1 VVLCVSCKR
10 LTSQT
15 ARASGALTVV
25 VSAEVERLRTQ
36 HADAVRE
43 KSAADSKCRKLA
55 DKVAALEGEKTDLR
69 RQLAEERK
77 EANEALA
84 KAQAAQAE
92 ANLARMEGG
101 LARERA
107 EQLEERLRALQ
118 SRVERAEAA
127 TRTEA
132 ERTHKQLM
140 DSYHELG
147 ARTAEFEVPDREPGL
162 RCLEWVQE
170 ELQALPTIVEGF
182 MSYAS
187 LVTCEGAMNALS
199 REGCRHYEV
208 FDQGDEDFERDI
220 YKVEDSIVKESAG
233 ALYDRMW
240 GPHGREVVR
249 ERAETARGQVM
260 FDFCLVFVGCG
271 LCMGLLNLCAVSHAA
286 RGERV
291 DDFGALNSVLPDP
304 ESNPAEAVLEPLPE
318 TAGGAP
324 DAPAA
329 AAAGGGP
336 PPETAEGVPDAPA
349 AAAAG
354 EGPPPTA
361 APRAEDPVTVAEST
375 AEAPATAGSSQ
386 VA

>member
-1 VVLCVSCKR
+1 LQASNF
-10 LTSQT
+10 
-15 ARASGALTVV
+15 ADHAASGALTAV

-36 HADAVRE
+36 HADTVRE

-69 RQLAEERK
+69 LQLAEERR

-92 ANLARMEGG
+92 ANLARVEGG

-132 ERTHKQLM
+132 VRTRKQLM

-170 ELQALPTIVEGF
+170 KLQALPTIVEGF

-208 FDQGDEDFERDI
+208 FDQADEDFERDI
-220 YKVEDSIVKESAG
+220 YKVEDSVVKESAE

-240 GPHGREVVR
+240 GPHDREVVR

-260 FDFCLVFVGCG
+260 TDLYLVFVGCG
-271 LCMGLLNLCAVSHAA
+271 LCMGLLNLCAVSQAV

-291 DDFGALNSVLPDP
+291 DDFGALNTMLPDP
-304 ESNPAEAVLEPLPE
+304 ESNPAEAALEPLPE
-318 TAGGAP
+318 TA
-324 DAPAA
+324 
-329 AAAGGGP
+329 
-336 PPETAEGVPDAPA
+336 EGTP
-349 AAAAG
+349 
-354 EGPPPTA
+354 
-361 APRAEDPVTVAEST
+361 
-375 AEAPATAGSSQ
+375 EAPGDRRRRS
-386 VA
+386 

>member
-1 VVLCVSCKR
+1 M
-10 LTSQT
+10 
-15 ARASGALTVV
+15 AV

-55 DKVAALEGEKTDLR
+55 DKVAVLEGEKADLR

-92 ANLARMEGG
+92 ANLARQ
-101 LARERA
+101 RA
-107 EQLEERLRALQ
+107 EQLEERLSALQ
-118 SRVERAEAA
+118 SRVERAEAS

-132 ERTHKQLM
+132 ERTRKQLM

-147 ARTAEFEVPDREPGL
+147 ARTAKFEVPDREPGL

-208 FDQGDEDFERDI
+208 FDQADEDFERDI
-220 YKVEDSIVKESAG
+220 YKVEDPIVKESTG

-240 GPHGREVVR
+240 GPTVGRWSGSGPRRRGVR
-249 ERAETARGQVM
+249 
-260 FDFCLVFVGCG
+260 
-271 LCMGLLNLCAVSHAA
+271 
-286 RGERV
+286 
-291 DDFGALNSVLPDP
+291 
-304 ESNPAEAVLEPLPE
+304 
-318 TAGGAP
+318 
-324 DAPAA
+324 
-329 AAAGGGP
+329 
-336 PPETAEGVPDAPA
+336 
-349 AAAAG
+349 
-354 EGPPPTA
+354 
-361 APRAEDPVTVAEST
+361 
-375 AEAPATAGSSQ
+375 
-386 VA
+386 

>member
-1 VVLCVSCKR
+1 
-10 LTSQT
+10 
-15 ARASGALTVV
+15 

-77 EANEALA
+77 EANEALV

-92 ANLARMEGG
+92 ANLARVEGS
-101 LARERA
+101 LA
-107 EQLEERLRALQ
+107 EERLRALQ

-132 ERTHKQLM
+132 ERTRKQLM

-147 ARTAEFEVPDREPGL
+147 ARTADFEVPDREPGL
-162 RCLEWVQE
+162 RYLEWVQE

-187 LVTCEGAMNALS
+187 LVTCEGAMNKLS

-208 FDQGDEDFERDI
+208 FDQADEDFERDI
-220 YKVEDSIVKESAG
+220 YKVEDPIVKESAG
-233 ALYDRMW
+233 ALYDQMW
-240 GPHGREVVR
+240 GPYGREVVR
-249 ERAETARGQVM
+249 ERPETARGQVM
-260 FDFCLVFVGCG
+260 FGFCLVFVECG
-271 LCMGLLNLCAVSHAA
+271 LCMGLLNLCAVSQAA

-291 DDFGALNSVLPDP
+291 DDFGALNRVLSDP
-304 ESNPAEAVLEPLPE
+304 EPNPTEAVPEAALQPPPE
-318 TAGGAP
+318 TAEGAP

-329 AAAGGGP
+329 TAAGGGP
-336 PPETAEGVPDAPA
+336 S
-349 AAAAG
+349 
-354 EGPPPTA
+354 PTA
-361 APRAEDPVTVAEST
+361 ARRAEDPVKVAAEST
-375 AEAPATAGSSQ
+375 AEEPATAGSSQ